1 MVDLAARGK
10 RLIAQKLAKNVP
22 LDAIFIVLAAW
33 QQNNLFHKRN
43 KKNAPSYFKF
53 KDNRLEWIWKEK
65 LVLKP
70 KPTTA
75 WKFDSLKGFEIAQN

>member
-1 MVDLAARGK
+1 MQKYVKINSFKENISPHCGSWARGK

-53 KDNRLEWIWKEK
+53 KDYQ
-65 LVLKP
+65 
-70 KPTTA
+70 T
-75 WKFDSLKGFEIAQN
+75 IAQNV

>member
-1 MVDLAARGK
+1 MMDLAARGK

-53 KDNRLEWIWKEK
+53 KDYQN
-65 LVLKP
+65 
-70 KPTTA
+70 
-75 WKFDSLKGFEIAQN
+75 IAENF